1 MKTQMKRLTKKILPM
16 ETMRK
21 SNFKYENIEKFVVG
35 VTDDSNIFTEFMI
48 EIHRHYDF
56 YHSVSK

>member
-1 MKTQMKRLTKKILPM
+1 M